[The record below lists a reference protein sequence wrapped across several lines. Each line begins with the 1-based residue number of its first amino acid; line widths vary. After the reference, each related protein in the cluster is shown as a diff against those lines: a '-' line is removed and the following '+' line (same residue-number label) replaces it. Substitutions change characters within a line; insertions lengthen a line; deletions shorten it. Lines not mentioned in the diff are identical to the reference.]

1 MTYNR
6 IRLLLMKDRGFM
18 GDLHFLVAVAQLVRV
33 LGCGPGGR
41 GFESHQPP
49 HAGAKIALLRFV
61 FCLRQKTR
69 PPPKV
74 ATRFFARH
82 FLRPADKQK
91 EASHVHA
98 VLFMKF
104 YNGLPT
110 PFGKTPCLY

>member
-49 HAGAKIALLRFV
+49 HAGAKFVLLRFI
-61 FCLRQKTR
+61 FL
-69 PPPKV
+69 
-74 ATRFFARH
+74 RFFRKSHAR
-82 FLRPADKQK
+82 LACSPAKSK
-91 EASHVHA
+91 ENEMVRFA
-98 VLFMKF
+98 L
-104 YNGLPT
+104 
-110 PFGKTPCLY
+110 